1 MLWRCGGRHGELFPL
16 LMLCCR
22 VPSPHCRLTRN
33 LLEAPAQVHAGGTTH
48 SPDTILPVRRRYAAA
63 FLSYSRDPLR
73 PSLCLLASAYDN
85 ITALISLSSSWS
97 YPYGVGGHTQ
107 HEHKPGERDY
117 ARNNACAPP
126 GPKQSQMACR
136 CGSTAIGCSGAT
148 WRWSLGREERVA
160 GFALVQTYS
169 RLLQSTLERVLG
181 ATPEHSAAPATL
193 ETPLHSGDKVFL
205 PDVSTEDSTSDEQS
219 IRCTFVLPKVYVSP
233 GAQVRHPGSENGRHQ
248 RHLSQII
255 RRKYSRGSLLILQLT
270 DNKY

>member
-1 MLWRCGGRHGELFPL
+1 MARRACFGAAAADTPQPKS
-16 LMLCCR
+16 MR
-22 VPSPHCRLTRN
+22 VALHTRLTPSS
-33 LLEAPAQVHAGGTTH
+33 LFDD
-48 SPDTILPVRRRYAAA
+48 DTQ
-63 FLSYSRDPLR
+63 LR
-73 PSLCLLASAYDN
+73 SFRTLCLLASAYDN

-117 ARNNACAPP
+117 ACNNACAPP

-205 PDVSTEDSTSDEQS
+205 PDGVGPGGDYDITWAEAVAVELGGEIAEHHNLFGT
-219 IRCTFVLPKVYVSP
+219 LP
-233 GAQVRHPGSENGRHQ
+233 PGSRVVRVRSDNTAVVSVVNAGRAFSERTNQ
-248 RHLSQII
+248 VITSPII
-255 RRKYSRGSLLILQLT
+255 YGV
-270 DNKY
+270 DG